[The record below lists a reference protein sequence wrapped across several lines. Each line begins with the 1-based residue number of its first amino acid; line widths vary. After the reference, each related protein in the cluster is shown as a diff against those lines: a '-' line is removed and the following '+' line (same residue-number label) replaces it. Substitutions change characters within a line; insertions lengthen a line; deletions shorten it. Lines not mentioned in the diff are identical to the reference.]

1 MRITRAVDGLGN
13 SLVNN
18 TYTYT
23 ITPDANNPAIVEG
36 MPETVSLELTGRP
49 ESGAISALTDID
61 ISNLEFTALGDYK
74 YVIRESVSSD
84 QVNFPVNNEH
94 EYYMYVS
101 VRNKLDANG
110 RPTGEYIAT
119 LSSQVR
125 DHDTGDKV
133 EALFHNHAE
142 RSYITVK
149 NEVSG
154 NLANVDDYFKYKVD
168 IYGATDGD
176 EFTIEGQDSSVYY
189 GGETIIPNSKIV
201 IGQDNYI
208 YLKHGQEVTIGKRG
222 EENELPF
229 GINYVLTEVDANGYV
244 QYVDGAEGNTSQ
256 EKTVVDSS
264 TGEENRVD
272 FLNHKEGN
280 ILTGILLTIWP
291 YALALGIVG
300 GLVAAK
306 IISKKKQKN

>member
-36 MPETVSLELTGRP
+36 MPETVNLELTGRP

>member
-36 MPETVSLELTGRP
+36 MPETVNLELTGRP

-133 EALFHNHAE
+133 EAFFNNHAE